1 MLQRILEQKNALVE
15 YASLYDIPVMTANQW
30 KLASTLVTTLKC
42 FEELTR
48 QASSASESTSIVIPS
63 VSMLQRSLQNHTYDQ
78 GIQTLTSTM
87 LESLNRRFE
96 QMESNRLLVLST
108 FLDPRFKTVFFS
120 SANTR
125 ETAINWLREEAAM
138 DEPAPPDLAEPETDT
153 PSNATRPKSLFQ
165 NEYEALLNENGA
177 SITKGVNQ
185 KNLEQEIDVFLSDS
199 LQKRDCDPLKWWAI
213 NYIRFS
219 RLSKFVRKYLCA
231 PPSSVPSERLFSE
244 AGDLY
249 DEKRN
254 RLNPDKAEMILVIR
268 GNLPLLE
275 FKY

>member
-1 MLQRILEQKNALVE
+1 
-15 YASLYDIPVMTANQW
+15 MTANQW
-30 KLASTLVTTLKC
+30 KLASTLVTTLKR

-63 VSMLQRSLQNHTYDQ
+63 VSMLQRSLQNHTDDQ
-78 GIQTLTSTM
+78 GIQTLMSTM
-87 LESLNRRFE
+87 LEPLNRRFE
-96 QMESNRLLVLST
+96 EMESNRLLVLST

-153 PSNATRPKSLFQ
+153 PSDATRPKSLFQ
-165 NEYEALLNENGA
+165 NEDEALLNENGA
-177 SITKGVNQ
+177 RITKGVNE

-231 PPSSVPSERLFSE
+231 PPLRARS
-244 AGDLY
+244 
-249 DEKRN
+249 
-254 RLNPDKAEMILVIR
+254 
-268 GNLPLLE
+268 
-275 FKY
+275 